1 MATNQSYRCSSLARY
16 QGNKGTAAR
25 TRRRIRR
32 EIARIH
38 QFQNP
43 ILREMHL
50 NNLLFNEQILVAQG
64 Y

>member
-16 QGNKGTAAR
+16 
-25 TRRRIRR
+25 RRRIRR